1 MQKSPRAR
9 CFTAAISMLV
19 IGSGVLCFLAAT
31 PVEARVV
38 KHEKHWGAG
47 MSVEV
52 ELPFDEAVKLV
63 TGVASD
69 GIIRGTWEYKGSSEL
84 DGAQAAKSAS
94 GFEPWNG
101 HGVIL
106 YKVRPGTVAPEHF
119 YDSADRGTVAVRYI
133 LEANG
138 PKTTKLRIDA
148 VFDEDNHHHQHPS
161 DGKVEDQ
168 EFVAISD
175 RIAELAEQK
184 QKELQQSS
192 QQQQERRVQD
202 LQEQLT
208 QEQAALEQANAREQ
222 QLLRQSNQPK
232 GGRPATVR
240 TERADLKSSP
250 YNQSKTLQE
259 LAQGD
264 LVTVLLQTQNWYRV
278 QTATGEQGWIYR
290 LMLEVSQ

>member
-1 MQKSPRAR
+1 MPA
-9 CFTAAISMLV
+9 
-19 IGSGVLCFLAAT
+19 
-31 PVEARVV
+31 EARVE

-47 MSVEV
+47 MSVEL
-52 ELPFDEAVKLV
+52 ELPFGEAVKLM

-84 DGAQAAKSAS
+84 DGAQAATSAS

-101 HGVIL
+101 HGVVL

-133 LEANG
+133 LEADG
-138 PKTTKLRIDA
+138 PKTTRLRIDA
-148 VFDEDNHHHQHPS
+148 VFDEDSHHHQHPS

-175 RIAELAEQK
+175 RMTELADQK
-184 QKELQQSS
+184 QKDLQQSS
-192 QQQQERRVQD
+192 QQQQERKVQE
-202 LQEQLT
+202 LQEQLA

-222 QLLRQSNQPK
+222 QLLQQSKQVK

-240 TERADLKSSP
+240 TESADVKLSP
-250 YNQSKTLQE
+250 YTQSKTVQE

-264 LVTVLLQTQNWYRV
+264 FVTVLLQTQNWCRV
-278 QTATGEQGWIYR
+278 QTASGERGWIYR